1 MAGQRP
7 GLLHAVL
14 LDEICAHPAD
24 PGVSPDVVAALAD
37 RDELRVP
44 ATVTRTAGRRTDRPA
59 KREAEMP
66 DIGHRLILIVAA
78 SASVK
83 DTGRRRS

>member
-1 MAGQRP
+1 MLVWDAWGMQLGIDP
-7 GLLHAVL
+7 GGLAEQDASL

-44 ATVTRTAGRRTDRPA
+44 ATVTSFDPYGGPPREVTLRP
-59 KREAEMP
+59 
-66 DIGHRLILIVAA
+66 
-78 SASVK
+78 
-83 DTGRRRS
+83 